1 MVKVRVDESI
11 LAQDECTYT
20 HGIIPVSGKVYLST
34 QRLFFQTQ
42 GITKVVVGQNL
53 ELEMEQI
60 DEVTEGSNGFS
71 VRISADVYRFTGT
84 GAQRIYE
91 RLNVIYRSLKGE
103 QINLSDTDILNEHV
117 FIQGDIDVSLRF
129 GFSTAGHIILSQNR
143 LKIECI
149 SNWTSRVISPKNIN
163 THINNIRSFVYN
175 PTQRTMSITI
185 EEDDIESTISLSGK
199 LCAKLSLYIQAI
211 HDGNFIKGDIH
222 EVVLYQ
228 GLVGGLSLSVSGYML
243 LSNKH
248 LLFCCT
254 SITDNL
260 IGATNFA
267 IPLKSIKQ
275 VEVTGWSMEPK
286 IHIHTIKGETI
297 ILGTSNPQ
305 YVFQSFYAPL
315 CAAKITPPFRDIRY
329 FPKISQSRAS
339 RKLKELG
346 FELREKEKAQL
357 IDWVI
362 HKQSGSQIELGWLL
376 LTTDRL
382 CFIAQ
387 KDGVQ
392 WQAPIHDLQSSNN
405 RQNDPIIRLLSNLQ
419 KKIFIPQ
426 GGSHFTKQMWS
437 IIIGIQPEQDGK
449 QGRSGQSLRR
459 VIGKF
464 NVLNIFED
472 EEDGRL
478 LLSTENIE
486 IAKHPESLRIMIS
499 AQPTSPLS
507 IGKSFKI
514 EVPCNEGRFRFSSL
528 IREDYV
534 SEPDPIGRYYITVS
548 IPSDISVYNQRR
560 SFRVPFSTPVF
571 LEIFSYDEKIKKQYK
586 IKKQIYQPKEE
597 PENDDLEKIEAE
609 ELLFEDEVQNNF
621 VKPEVLEHLATK
633 QSQFYDISLGGCSVS
648 LLEDL
653 TDTLRPLDRMFFYME
668 LPFSKDSV
676 PILAKIINQRRSYDN
691 PNYMIYGCQFF
702 NISQACEHQLKIG
715 VLELERDQV
724 RSMIS
729 MEELNEI
736 D

>member
-20 HGIIPVSGKVYLST
+20 HGIIPISGKVSLST

-42 GITKVVVGQNL
+42 GLSKVVVGQDL
-53 ELEMEQI
+53 ELELEHI
-60 DEVTEGSNGFS
+60 DELEELSQGFS
-71 VRISADVYRFTGT
+71 IRISADVYRFSGT
-84 GAQRIYE
+84 GAQRIFD
-91 RLNVIYRSLKGE
+91 RLNVIYRSLRGE

-117 FIQGDIDVSLRF
+117 FLQGDIQVFLRF
-129 GFSTAGHIILSQNR
+129 GFSSPGHIVLSQNR

-149 SNWTSRVISPKNIN
+149 PSLTSKIVSPKNVN

-175 PTQRTMSITI
+175 PTKRTIAITI
-185 EEDDIESTISLSGK
+185 EEDDIENTISLSGK

-211 HDGNFIKGDIH
+211 HDGNFTKGDIH
-222 EVVLYQ
+222 DVVLYQ
-228 GLVGGLSLSVSGYML
+228 GLLGGLSLSVSGYML
-243 LSNKH
+243 LSNRH

-254 SITDNL
+254 SITDSL

-267 IPLKSIKQ
+267 IPLKNIKQ

-286 IHIHTIKGETI
+286 IHVHTIKDETI
-297 ILGTSNPQ
+297 ILGTSQPQ
-305 YVFQSFYAPL
+305 HVFQSFYAPL
-315 CAAKITPPFRDIRY
+315 CSTKVSPPFRDIRY

-346 FELREKEKAQL
+346 FEFREKEKAQL

-362 HKQSGSQIELGWLL
+362 HKQSGSKIELGWIL

-382 CFIAQ
+382 CFISPN
-387 KDGVQ
+387 KGVQ
-392 WQAPIHDLQSSNN
+392 WQSPIHDLQSSSN

-459 VIGKF
+459 VLGKF
-464 NVLNIFED
+464 HVLNIFED

-560 SFRVPFSTPVF
+560 SFRVPFSSPVF
-571 LEIFSYDEKIKKQYK
+571 LEIFSYDAKRIKQYK
-586 IKKQIYQPKEE
+586 LTKEIYQPKDNEE
-597 PENDDLEKIEAE
+597 KENTIEAE
-609 ELLFEDEVQNNF
+609 DLLFEDDIQQNF

-653 TDTLRPLDRMFFYME
+653 TDTLRPLDQMFFYME
-668 LPFSKDSV
+668 IPFSKDSV

-702 NISQACEHQLKIG
+702 NIAQTCEHKLKIG

>member
-20 HGIIPVSGKVYLST
+20 HGIIPISGKVYLST
-34 QRLFFQTQ
+34 QRLFFQIQ
-42 GITKVVVGQNL
+42 GLSKIVIGQDL
-53 ELEMEQI
+53 ELELEHI
-60 DEVTEGSNGFS
+60 DELEEQSQGFS
-71 VRISADVYRFTGT
+71 IRISADVYRFSGT
-84 GAQRIYE
+84 GAQRIFN
-91 RLNVIYRSLKGE
+91 RLNVIYRSLRGE

-117 FIQGDIDVSLRF
+117 FLQGDIQVFLRF
-129 GFSTAGHIILSQNR
+129 GFSSPGHIVLSQNR

-149 SNWTSRVISPKNIN
+149 PSLTSKIVSPKNVN
-163 THINNIRSFVYN
+163 THIKNIRSFVYN
-175 PTQRTMSITI
+175 PTKRTISITI
-185 EEDDIESTISLSGK
+185 EEDNIENTISLSGK

-211 HDGNFIKGDIH
+211 HDGNFVKGDVH
-222 EVVLYQ
+222 DVVLYQ
-228 GLVGGLSLSVSGYML
+228 GLLGGLSLSVSGYML
-243 LSNKH
+243 LSNRH

-254 SITDNL
+254 SITDSL

-267 IPLKSIKQ
+267 ILLKDIKQ

-286 IHIHTIKGETI
+286 IHVHTIKDETV
-297 ILGTSNPQ
+297 ILGTSQPQ
-305 YVFQSFYAPL
+305 HVFQSFYAPL
-315 CAAKITPPFRDIRY
+315 CSTKVNPPFRDIRY
-329 FPKISQSRAS
+329 FPKISQNRAS
-339 RKLKELG
+339 RKLSELG

-362 HKQSGSQIELGWLL
+362 HKQSGSKIELGWIL

-382 CFIAQ
+382 CFIGP
-387 KDGVQ
+387 KDGVL
-392 WQAPIHDLQSSNN
+392 WQSPIHDLQSSSN

-437 IIIGIQPEQDGK
+437 TIIGIQPEQDGK

-459 VIGKF
+459 VLGKF
-464 NVLNIFED
+464 HVLNIFED

-507 IGKSFKI
+507 IGQSFKI

-560 SFRVPFSTPVF
+560 SFRVPFSSPVF
-571 LEIFSYDEKIKKQYK
+571 LEIFSYDEKRKKQYK
-586 IKKQIYQPKEE
+586 IKKEIYQPKEKE
-597 PENDDLEKIEAE
+597 ENEETIEAE
-609 ELLFEDEVQNNF
+609 ELLFEDDIQQNF

-653 TDTLRPLDRMFFYME
+653 TDTLRPLDQMFFYME
-668 LPFSKDSV
+668 IPFNKESV
-676 PILAKIINQRRSYDN
+676 PILAKIINQRRSYEN

-702 NISQACEHQLKIG
+702 NISQTCEHQLKIG

>member
-20 HGIIPVSGKVYLST
+20 HGIIPISGKIYLST

-42 GITKVVVGQNL
+42 GLSKVVVGQDL
-53 ELEMEQI
+53 ELELEQI
-60 DEVTEGSNGFS
+60 DELEEISQGFTI
-71 VRISADVYRFTGT
+71 RISADVFRFSGT
-84 GAQRIYE
+84 GAQRIFN
-91 RLNVIYRSLKGE
+91 RLNVIYRSIRGE
-103 QINLSDTDILNEHV
+103 QINLSDTDILNEYV
-117 FIQGDIDVSLRF
+117 FLQGDIDVFLRF
-129 GFSTAGHIILSQNR
+129 GFSCPGHIVLSQNR

-149 SNWTSRVISPKNIN
+149 PSLTSKIVSPKNIN
-163 THINNIRSFVYN
+163 TNINNIRSFVYN
-175 PTQRTMSITI
+175 PTKRTISVTI

-211 HDGNFIKGDIH
+211 HDGNFVKGDIH
-222 EVVLYQ
+222 DVVLYQ

-254 SITDNL
+254 SLTDSL
-260 IGATNFA
+260 MGATNFA
-267 IPLKSIKQ
+267 IPLKNIHQ

-286 IHIHTIKGETI
+286 LHVRTSKKETI
-297 ILGTSNPQ
+297 IFGTSQPQ

-315 CAAKITPPFRDIRY
+315 CSTRITPPFRDIRY

-357 IDWVI
+357 IDWAI
-362 HKQSGSQIELGWLL
+362 HKQSGSKIELGWIL

-382 CFIAQ
+382 CFLTA
-387 KDGVQ
+387 KDGIQ
-392 WQAPIHDLQSSNN
+392 WQAPIHDLQSSSN

-459 VIGKF
+459 VLGKF
-464 NVLNIFED
+464 HVLNIFED

-486 IAKHPESLRIMIS
+486 IAKHPETLRIMIS

-560 SFRVPFSTPVF
+560 SFRVPFSSPVF
-571 LEIFSYDEKIKKQYK
+571 LEIFSYDDKRKKQYR
-586 IKKQIYQPKEE
+586 IKKEVYQPKEE
-597 PENDDLEKIEAE
+597 TEDKLEKIEAE
-609 ELLFEDEVQNNF
+609 ELLFEDDVQTNF
-621 VKPEVLEHLATK
+621 VRPEILEHIATK

-653 TDTLRPLDRMFFYME
+653 TDTLRPLDQMFFYME
-668 LPFSKDSV
+668 IPFSKDSV
-676 PILAKIINQRRSYDN
+676 PILAKIINQRRSYEN

-702 NISQACEHQLKIG
+702 NITQTCEHQLKIG

>member
-11 LAQDECTYT
+11 LTQDECKYV

-42 GITKVVVGQNL
+42 GLSKVVVGQNL
-53 ELEMEQI
+53 ELELEHI
-60 DEVTEGSNGFS
+60 DEINENSNGFS
-71 VRISADVYRFTGT
+71 IRISADIYRFSGT
-84 GAQRIYE
+84 GAQRIFE

-117 FIQGDIDVSLRF
+117 FIQGDIDVALRF
-129 GFSTAGHIILSQNR
+129 GFSTAGHIVLSQNR

-149 SNWTSRVISPKNIN
+149 SNWTSKIVSPKNIN
-163 THINNIRSFVYN
+163 THISNIRSFVYN

-254 SITDNL
+254 SITDSL

-267 IPLKSIKQ
+267 IPLKNIKQ
-275 VEVTGWSMEPK
+275 IEVTGWSMEPK
-286 IHIHTIKGETI
+286 IHVHTIKSEII

-315 CAAKITPPFRDIRY
+315 CSTKITPPFRDIRY
-329 FPKISQSRAS
+329 FPKISQSRAI

-346 FELREKEKAQL
+346 FTLREKERAQL

-362 HKQSGSQIELGWLL
+362 HKQSGSKIELGWLL

-382 CFIAQ
+382 CFIAPQ
-387 KDGVQ
+387 NGVQ
-392 WQAPIHDLQSSNN
+392 WESPIHDLQSSSN

-437 IIIGIQPEQDGK
+437 IIVGIQPKQDAK

-459 VIGKF
+459 VLGKF
-464 NVLNIFED
+464 HVLNIFED

-560 SFRVPFSTPVF
+560 SFRVPFSSPVF
-571 LEIFSYDEKIKKQYK
+571 LEIFSYDEKRKKQYK
-586 IKKQIYQPKEE
+586 IKKEIYQPKEE
-597 PENDDLEKIEAE
+597 TEEDKLEKIEAE
-609 ELLFEDEVQNNF
+609 ELLFEDDVQNNF

-653 TDTLRPLDRMFFYME
+653 TDTLRSLNQMFFYME
-668 LPFSKDSV
+668 IPFSKESV
-676 PILAKIINQRRSYDN
+676 PILAKIINQRRSYEN

-702 NISQACEHQLKIG
+702 NISQSCEHQLKIG

>member
-11 LAQDECTYT
+11 MAQDEATYT
-20 HGIIPVSGKVYLST
+20 HGIIPISGKLYLSN
-34 QRLFFQTQ
+34 QRLFFYTK
-42 GITKVVVGQNL
+42 GINKLLVGQNIEL
-53 ELEMEQI
+53 ELDKI
-60 DEVTEGSNGFS
+60 DELEEKSNGFT
-71 VRISADVYRFTGT
+71 VRLSGDVYKFSGT
-84 GAQRIYE
+84 GAQRIFDRISVLYKS
-91 RLNVIYRSLKGE
+91 IKGE
-103 QINLSDTDILNEHV
+103 QINLTDTDILNEHV
-117 FIQGDIDVSLRF
+117 FLQGDIHVFLRF
-129 GFSTAGHIILSQNR
+129 GFSSPGHIILSQNR

-149 SNWTSRVISPKNIN
+149 PSLTSKIVSPKNIN
-163 THINNIRSFVYN
+163 THIDNIQSFIYN
-175 PTQRTMSITI
+175 PTKRTLSIII
-185 EEDDIESTISLSGK
+185 EEDRVESTVSVSGK

-211 HDGNFIKGDIH
+211 HDGNFTKGTIH
-222 EVVLYQ
+222 DVILYQ
-228 GLVGGLSLSVSGYML
+228 GLVGGLSLSVSGHML

-267 IPLKSIKQ
+267 IPLRKIKQ

-286 IHIHTIKGETI
+286 IHVQTTDGETV
-297 ILGTSNPQ
+297 ILGTSQPQ
-305 YVFQSFYAPL
+305 YVFQSFYTPL
-315 CAAKITPPFRDIRY
+315 CSANVTPPFRDTRY
-329 FPKISQSRAS
+329 FPKISQSRAQ
-339 RKLKELG
+339 RKLKKLG
-346 FELREKEKAQL
+346 FVLKEKENAQL

-362 HKQSGSQIELGWLL
+362 YKTSGSKIELGWLL
-376 LTTDRL
+376 LTSDRL
-382 CFIAQ
+382 CFI
-387 KDGVQ
+387 DLIEGVH
-392 WQAPIHDLQSSNN
+392 WESPIHDLQNNSN
-405 RQNDPIIRLLSNLQ
+405 RQNDPIIRLLSNMQ

-459 VIGKF
+459 VLGRF
-464 NVLNIFED
+464 HVLNIFED

-499 AQPTSPLS
+499 AQPTSPLT
-507 IGKSFKI
+507 IGQSFTI
-514 EVPCNEGRFRFSSL
+514 EVPCNEGRFRFSSI
-528 IREDYV
+528 IREDYIA
-534 SEPDPIGRYYITVS
+534 EPDPIGRYYITIS

-560 SFRVPFSTPVF
+560 SFRVPFSNPVF
-571 LEIFSYDEKIKKQYK
+571 LEIFSYDKNIEKNYK
-586 IKKQIYQPKEE
+586 IKKEIYQPSKEE
-597 PENDDLEKIEAE
+597 EDEENITPE
-609 ELLFEDEVQNNF
+609 ELLFDDDIQKNF
-621 VKPEVLEHLATK
+621 LHPNLLEHLATK

-653 TDTLRPLDRMFFYME
+653 NDTLRPLDRLFFYME
-668 LPFSKDSV
+668 IPFSKESV
-676 PILAKIINQRRSYDN
+676 PILAKVINQRRSYDN

-702 NISQACEHQLKIG
+702 NISQPCGHFLKIG

-736 D
+736 E